1 MQENNMQENNIQD
14 QLDQLNNKV
23 DLILDHVNQ
32 QRLKANAVEDL
43 VTDLSII
50 STDMY
55 KSAVKEL
62 EDQDVAIEPEELRV
76 LGLKLIRNIKTFN
89 NLLGTLESVNDFI
102 SDASPIANEMIID
115 VTRKLHEFEQKGYFE
130 FMHEMSRVM
139 DNIITH
145 FSKED
150 VRQLADNIVTIMETV
165 KNITQP
171 EMLNAM
177 NNVVKVY
184 GSLETGNIPE
194 YSIFRVMREMR
205 KPEMKRSLGFLV
217 TFLKN
222 LSKNTDSN

>member
-1 MQENNMQENNIQD
+1 MQENNIQD